1 MKILS
6 VASAAGALLLA
17 AIPMPATSDVISD
30 WNTAVMPAAPQL
42 KEVTVDPSTTALL
55 LLGLMKTNCG
65 PQPRCVA
72 TVPNIKR
79 VHDMARAHDMILWY
93 PLVAENGGKG
103 TPDDIIDPAIKP
115 RPGEWYL
122 LGGAEKFAGS
132 TLQPILRQAGIKTLI
147 ICGYSSE
154 GPILGTT
161 IEATQRGY
169 KVVVPVDCSAGRS
182 AYREQYVAYELGVGG
197 PDPVTSNVTLTRT
210 TMLKFK

>member
-1 MKILS
+1 MKVFS
-6 VASAAGALLLA
+6 VTSAVGALLLA
-17 AIPMPATSDVISD
+17 AIATPAASDIISE
-30 WNTAVMPAAPQL
+30 WNSAATPPAPQL

-55 LLGLMKTNCG
+55 LLGLMKSNCG

-79 VHDMARAHDMILWY
+79 IHDMARAHNMVVWY
-93 PLVAENGGKG
+93 ALVAENGGKG
-103 TPDDIIDPAIKP
+103 TPDDVIDPAIKP

-122 LGGAEKFAGS
+122 LGGAEKFEGS

-147 ICGYSSE
+147 MCGFSSE

-169 KVVVPVDCSAGRS
+169 KVIVPVDCSAGRS
-182 AYREQYVAYELGVGG
+182 AYREQYVAYELGAGG

-210 TMLKFK
+210 TMVKFK